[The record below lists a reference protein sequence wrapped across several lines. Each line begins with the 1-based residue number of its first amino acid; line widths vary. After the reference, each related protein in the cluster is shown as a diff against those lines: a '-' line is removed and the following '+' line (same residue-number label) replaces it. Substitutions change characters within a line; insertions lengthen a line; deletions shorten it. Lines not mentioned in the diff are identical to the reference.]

1 VTMLFQFTA
10 SNSDRCAYS
19 RVSRSNCL
27 PVTINVPL
35 EIKEINTL
43 DNIIFN
49 IYVWTADIVSAM
61 CIARWP
67 SHTA

>member
-49 IYVWTADIVSAM
+49 MIIDDICV
-61 CIARWP
+61 
-67 SHTA
+67 